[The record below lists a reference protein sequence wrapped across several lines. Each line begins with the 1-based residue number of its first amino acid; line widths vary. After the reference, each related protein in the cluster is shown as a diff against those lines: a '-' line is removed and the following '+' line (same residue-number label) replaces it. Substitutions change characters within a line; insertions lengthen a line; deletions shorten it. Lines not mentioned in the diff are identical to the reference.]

1 MTVLNMIF
9 GCGPCNK
16 ISWMKKNNWKADIK
30 KKGFVFG
37 FCENESNGK
46 QMRLFGWF
54 TFCSYSSWF
63 ALVLSARVI
72 GFFEMILL
80 WQNWLAKEHKRD
92 NILAHTTR
100 SCSLKPL
107 IHILQSTCL
116 NQVII
121 PISWFTAQSIMI
133 AIPWGK
139 RMVNYFIFFDLFNV
153 IVSIWYIIICIPQLM
168 LC

>member
-1 MTVLNMIF
+1 MTILNMRF

-30 KKGFVFG
+30 KKRVCFWFLWKW
-37 FCENESNGK
+37 K
-46 QMRLFGWF
+46 QWEADEIIWLI
-54 TFCSYSSWF
+54 CSYSSWF

-139 RMVNYFIFFDLFNV
+139 RMVNCFIFFDLFNV